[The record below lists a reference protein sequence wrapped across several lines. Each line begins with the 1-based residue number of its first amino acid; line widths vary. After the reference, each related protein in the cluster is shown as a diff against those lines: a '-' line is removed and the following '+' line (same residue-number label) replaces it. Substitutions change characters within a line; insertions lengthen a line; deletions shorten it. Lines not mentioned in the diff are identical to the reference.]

1 MPTHVYKLARE
12 LNFDKG
18 ELVDKIN
25 ALGLGFTVNNHMSK
39 LTDEQVEL
47 CKTAFDRE
55 RAGAQETKRL
65 GSGLIRRRS
74 KRTKVGA
81 DAAPTPAPDRQSGPA
96 IPAAPTPPGRTAADE
111 PAPIV
116 VEQAEVVA
124 EVVAA
129 PVVETPVEPVAAV
142 AAPEPVAEVPV
153 EAAAAVV
160 QPPAAAPVV
169 VPLTAPPEAIAAP
182 AEVVAAAAAPV
193 TPPVAQVVVPTEA
206 SGPSSQLAPAAPRP
220 QRGRVQAQ
228 VLGRIDPTLLKK
240 RLAAEG
246 KNFAPPSAR
255 PAASS
260 VPRRPGVA
268 SAPGGSGAPGA
279 PGTPGAPDRTDPRG
293 ARRKKKGR
301 RTVQAKDLYDNN
313 AKIRQMH
320 QRRRNKGKPGRT
332 VVTQAAEHKRVIKV
346 NEAILLSELARQM
359 GVKGADIIRT
369 LMKMGEMYTINQAV
383 DVETAEVIA
392 ENYGYTVENV
402 TFDITDYLE
411 ATPEDSEKTLARPPV
426 VTIMGH
432 VDHGKTSLLDAFRKS
447 NITSQEF
454 GGITQHIGAYQV
466 ETDRGQ
472 ITFLDTPGHAAFTA
486 LRARGA
492 QATDIVILVV
502 AADDGVMPQTIEAIN
517 HSKDAGVPIIV
528 AVNKMDKEGVN
539 PDRIKQALT
548 EYELVPEEW
557 GGETQVVH
565 VSALRGDGLPE
576 LLDAILL
583 QAELLELSANQ
594 DIRAQGVVIESRLD
608 TGLGPVAT
616 CLVQAGTLRV
626 GQYLVSGAH
635 YGRVRRM
642 VGDHG
647 TDVTEAYPSTPVEVT
662 GLSGVPSAGEPCF
675 VVEDERKA
683 REIVSHVEQQKRE
696 SELAQRGLKPAT
708 GLEQLTKMM
717 AAGALK
723 LLKVIIKADVQGSV
737 EAVKGTLEKLGND
750 EVGVKVIHAAVGGV
764 TENDVNLAAS
774 SEEGAVIVGF
784 NVRPESRAAAL
795 AEGKGVELILNT
807 IIYEIEDVI
816 SAALEGMLRPILKDR
831 VMGHAEVRQIFA
843 VPKLGTIAGCYVQD
857 GKVVRNGKCRVMRN
871 GNLLADTTIATLRRF
886 KDDVKEVKGGFECGL
901 RVDGFNDIEIGD
913 IIETY
918 EIVEER
924 ATL

>member
-25 ALGLGFTVNNHMSK
+25 ALSLGFTVNNHMSK

-47 CKTAFDRE
+47 CKSAFDRE
-55 RAGAQETKRL
+55 RAGSQEKKRL

-74 KRTKVGA
+74 KKVR
-81 DAAPTPAPDRQSGPA
+81 AAEAAAAQAPDRQAGPA
-96 IPAAPTPPGRTAADE
+96 IPAPPTPVGSESAPAPPAIVVE
-111 PAPIV
+111 QPVEVAPIV
-116 VEQAEVVA
+116 VEAAVAEAPAPEQAVAPVATEPTPTPASVEVAAPVAAEAVADKPAVAEVAAVEAPAAPAA

-129 PVVETPVEPVAAV
+129 PETPS
-142 AAPEPVAEVPV
+142 
-153 EAAAAVV
+153 
-160 QPPAAAPVV
+160 
-169 VPLTAPPEAIAAP
+169 T
-182 AEVVAAAAAPV
+182 
-193 TPPVAQVVVPTEA
+193 
-206 SGPSSQLAPAAPRP
+206 PAAPPALLTPTP
-220 QRGRVQAQ
+220 QRQRGGRVQAQ

-255 PAASS
+255 PASPG
-260 VPRRPGVA
+260 PRRPG
-268 SAPGGSGAPGA
+268 APAAPA
-279 PGTPGAPDRTDPRG
+279 APDRTDPRG

-383 DVETAEVIA
+383 EVETAEVIA

-402 TFDITDYLE
+402 TFDISDYLE
-411 ATPEDSEKTLARPPV
+411 ATPEDSETTLARPPV

-432 VDHGKTSLLDAFRKS
+432 VDHGKTSLLDAFRES

-466 ETDRGQ
+466 QTERGQ

-528 AVNKMDKEGVN
+528 AVNKMDKEGAN
-539 PDRIKQALT
+539 SDRIKQALT

-557 GGETQVVH
+557 GGETQVVE
-565 VSALRGDGLPE
+565 VSALKGDGLPA

-583 QAELLELSANQ
+583 QAELLELTANQ

-616 CLVQAGTLRV
+616 CLIQAGTLRT
-626 GQYLVSGAH
+626 GQYLVSGAY
-635 YGRVRRM
+635 YGRVRRL
-642 VGDHG
+642 VGDLG
-647 TDVTEAYPSTPVEVT
+647 TDVTEAYPSTPVQVT
-662 GLSGVPSAGEPCF
+662 GLSGVPPAGEPCF

-683 REIVSHVEQQKRE
+683 REIVSHVEQQQRE
-696 SELAQRGLKPAT
+696 SELAMRGLKPAT
-708 GLEQLTKMM
+708 GLDMLTKMM
-717 AAGALK
+717 ADGDVK
-723 LLKVIIKADVQGSV
+723 QLKVIIKGDVQGSV
-737 EAVKGTLEKLGND
+737 EAVKGTLETLGND
-750 EVGVKVIHAAVGGV
+750 EVGVKVIRAAVGGI

-795 AEGKGVELILNT
+795 AEGKGVELILQT
-807 IIYEIEDVI
+807 VIYEIEDLI
-816 SAALEGMLRPILKDR
+816 NAALEGMLKPILTDK
-831 VMGHAEVRQIFA
+831 VMGHAEVRQTFA

-857 GKVVRNGKCRVMRN
+857 GKVVRNGKCRVKRD
-871 GNLLADTTIATLRRF
+871 GKLLADTTIATLRRF

-901 RVDGFNDIEIGD
+901 RVDGFNEVEIGD

-918 EIVEER
+918 EIVEVR

>member
-1 MPTHVYKLARE
+1 M
-12 LNFDKG
+12 
-18 ELVDKIN
+18 
-25 ALGLGFTVNNHMSK
+25 
-39 LTDEQVEL
+39 
-47 CKTAFDRE
+47 
-55 RAGAQETKRL
+55 
-65 GSGLIRRRS
+65 
-74 KRTKVGA
+74 
-81 DAAPTPAPDRQSGPA
+81 
-96 IPAAPTPPGRTAADE
+96 
-111 PAPIV
+111 
-116 VEQAEVVA
+116 
-124 EVVAA
+124 
-129 PVVETPVEPVAAV
+129 
-142 AAPEPVAEVPV
+142 
-153 EAAAAVV
+153 
-160 QPPAAAPVV
+160 
-169 VPLTAPPEAIAAP
+169 
-182 AEVVAAAAAPV
+182 
-193 TPPVAQVVVPTEA
+193 
-206 SGPSSQLAPAAPRP
+206 
-220 QRGRVQAQ
+220 
-228 VLGRIDPTLLKK
+228 
-240 RLAAEG
+240 
-246 KNFAPPSAR
+246 
-255 PAASS
+255 
-260 VPRRPGVA
+260 
-268 SAPGGSGAPGA
+268 
-279 PGTPGAPDRTDPRG
+279 
-293 ARRKKKGR
+293 
-301 RTVQAKDLYDNN
+301 QAKDLYDNN

-383 DVETAEVIA
+383 DVDTAEVIA

-402 TFDITDYLE
+402 TFDITDYLDKSAAGDDTE
-411 ATPEDSEKTLARPPV
+411 LARPPV

-447 NITSQEF
+447 NITAGEF

-466 ETDRGQ
+466 MTDRGV

-517 HSKDAGVPIIV
+517 HAKAAGVPIVV
-528 AVNKMDKEGVN
+528 AVNKMDKEGAN
-539 PDRIKQALT
+539 SDRIKQALT
-548 EYELVPEEW
+548 EYELVAEEW
-557 GGETQVVH
+557 GGETQVVE
-565 VSALRGDGLPE
+565 VSAKLGDGLPQ

-583 QAELLELSANQ
+583 QAEILELGANREV
-594 DIRAQGVVIESRLD
+594 RAQGIVIESRLD

-616 CLVQAGTLRV
+616 LLVQRGTLRV
-626 GQYLVSGAH
+626 GEYLVSGAY

-647 TDVTEAYPSTPVEVT
+647 SDVTEALPSTPVQVT
-662 GLSGVPSAGEPCF
+662 GLSGVPEAGEPCF

-696 SELAQRGLKPAT
+696 SELAQRGLKPAS

-717 AAGALK
+717 EAGELK
-723 LLKVIIKADVQGSV
+723 ELKVIIKADVQGSV
-737 EAVKGTLEKLGND
+737 EAVKGTLEKLGNA
-750 EVGVKVIHAAVGGV
+750 EVGVKVIHAAVGGI

-816 SAALEGMLRPILKDR
+816 NSALEGMLKPILKDK
-831 VMGHAEVRQIFA
+831 VLGHAEVRQVFI
-843 VPKLGTIAGCYVQD
+843 VPKLGTIAGCYVLD
-857 GKVVRNGKCRVMRN
+857 GKVVRNGKCRVMRESK
-871 GNLLADTTIATLRRF
+871 LLADTTIATLRRF

-901 RVDGFNDIEIGD
+901 RVDKFNDVQEGD
-913 IIETY
+913 IVETY

-924 ATL
+924 AKL

>member
-12 LNFDKG
+12 LNYDKG
-18 ELVDKIN
+18 ELVAKIN

-47 CKTAFDRE
+47 CRSAFNSE
-55 RAGAQETKRL
+55 RSGSQEKKRL
-65 GSGLIRRRS
+65 GTGLIRRRS
-74 KRTKVGA
+74 KRTKVTAEG
-81 DAAPTPAPDRQSGPA
+81 PQPAQDRQDGPA
-96 IPAAPTPPGRTAADE
+96 IPASAMPKAEPTPEPIVVKDPE
-111 PAPIV
+111 PAPV
-116 VEQAEVVA
+116 VEAPVVEAPAEVAAPVAEVVA
-124 EVVAA
+124 EPVAPATPEVEVAPAPEVVEEAA
-129 PVVETPVEPVAAV
+129 PAAAAPAEAASE
-142 AAPEPVAEVPV
+142 AAPEPAPETPKVAAQPQTP
-153 EAAAAVV
+153 AV
-160 QPPAAAPVV
+160 AP
-169 VPLTAPPEAIAAP
+169 PPEA
-182 AEVVAAAAAPV
+182 VAASPAA
-193 TPPVAQVVVPTEA
+193 
-206 SGPSSQLAPAAPRP
+206 SQLAAPKAP
-220 QRGRVQAQ
+220 GAKPGRGKVQAQ

-246 KNFAPPSAR
+246 KNFAPPTRGAG
-255 PAASS
+255 AAPGG
-260 VPRRPGVA
+260 PRRPG
-268 SAPGGSGAPGA
+268 APGPV
-279 PGTPGAPDRTDPRG
+279 PDRADPRG
-293 ARRKKKGR
+293 GRRKKKGR

-383 DVETAEVIA
+383 DVDTAEVIA

-402 TFDITDYLE
+402 SFDITDYMDKALDTEE
-411 ATPEDSEKTLARPPV
+411 AGIGRPPV

-432 VDHGKTSLLDAFRKS
+432 VDHGKTSLLDAFRES

-466 ETDRGQ
+466 ETDRGL

-492 QATDIVILVV
+492 SATDLVILVV

-517 HSKDAGVPIIV
+517 HSKAAGVPIIV
-528 AVNKMDKEGVN
+528 AVNKIDKEGVN
-539 PDRIKQALT
+539 PDRVKQALT

-557 GGETQVVH
+557 GGDTMVVH

-576 LLDAILL
+576 LLEAILL
-583 QAELLELSANQ
+583 QAELLELSANT
-594 DIRAQGVVIESRLD
+594 DVRAQGIIIESRLD

-616 CLVQAGTLRV
+616 CLVQRGTLKV
-626 GQYLVSGAH
+626 GEYLVSGAH

-642 VGDHG
+642 VDDQGN
-647 TDVTEAYPSTPVEVT
+647 DVTEATPSTPVQVT
-662 GLSGVPSAGEPCF
+662 GLSGVPEAGEPCF
-675 VVEDERKA
+675 VVQDERKA
-683 REIVSHVEQQKRE
+683 REIVSHVERQKRE

-717 AAGALK
+717 QAGELK
-723 LLKVIIKADVQGSV
+723 ELKVIIKGDVQGSV

-750 EVGVKVIHAAVGGV
+750 EVGVKVIHAAVGGI

-784 NVRPESRAAAL
+784 NVRPESRAHAL
-795 AEGKGVELILNT
+795 AEEKGVDLILDT
-807 IIYEIEDVI
+807 VIYQIEDVI
-816 SAALEGMLRPILKDR
+816 RSALEGMLKPILNDS
-831 VMGHAEVRQIFA
+831 VIGHAEVRQTFN

-857 GKVVRNGKCRVMRN
+857 GKVVRNGKCRVLRD
-871 GNLLADTTIATLRRF
+871 GAILYDSTIATLRRF
-886 KDDVKEVKGGFECGL
+886 KDDVREVKGGFECGL
-901 RVDGFNDIEIGD
+901 SVDNFNDVKIGD
-913 IIETY
+913 IIEMY